1 MTVLTD
7 EKTDRLI
14 REFAEQS
21 VLILQ
26 DRLIGVYLHGSAVMG
41 CFNPE
46 KSDIEALAKCFNYK
60 ANLPQVV
67 IDKIVDS
74 YDSKT
79 NTFKDFKISVGDF
92 TTRYQPV
99 VGAKEINE
107 SIEQMTKKSL

>member
-1 MTVLTD
+1 MFFSYED
-7 EKTDRLI
+7 EEELNIDFKKK
-14 REFAEQS
+14 FS
-21 VLILQ
+21 V
-26 DRLIGVYLHGSAVMG
+26 
-41 CFNPE
+41 NPE

-79 NTFKDFKISVGDF
+79 NSFKNFNITVADF

-99 VGAKEINE
+99 VGAKEITE
-107 SIEQMTKKSL
+107 SIAQMTKKSL

>member
-1 MTVLTD
+1 MFISFDD
-7 EKTDRLI
+7 EEELNIDFKKK
-14 REFAEQS
+14 FA
-21 VLILQ
+21 V
-26 DRLIGVYLHGSAVMG
+26 
-41 CFNPE
+41 NPE

>member
-1 MTVLTD
+1 MFISYDDD
-7 EKTDRLI
+7 EELDIDFSKK
-14 REFAEQS
+14 FS
-21 VLILQ
+21 V
-26 DRLIGVYLHGSAVMG
+26 
-41 CFNPE
+41 NPE

-79 NTFKDFKISVGDF
+79 NSFKDFNITVGDF

-99 VGAKEINE
+99 VGAKEITE